1 MEKYTAEA
9 LWNLLKQHEGED
21 FLTFK
26 GLPFSYTIRGNELFV
41 DRKDKSITL
50 ATIMLS
56 YENALKIIENGN
68 VVTGPKKLGTF
79 GASYIFPIFKRIGIL
94 P

>member
-1 MEKYTAEA
+1 MTRYTKET
-9 LWNLLKQHEGED
+9 LWELLKQHEGEE

-26 GLPFSYTIRGNELFV
+26 GLPFTYTIRGNELFV

-56 YENALKIIENGN
+56 YENALKITENGN
-68 VVTGPKKLGTF
+68 TVTGPKKLGTF
-79 GASYIFPIFKRIGIL
+79 GASYIFPIFKRLGII
-94 P
+94 

>member
-1 MEKYTAEA
+1 MTRYTKES
-9 LWNLLKQHEGED
+9 LWDLLKQHEGEE

-26 GLPFSYTIRGNELFV
+26 GLPFTYTIRGNELFV

-56 YENALKIIENGN
+56 YENALKITENGN
-68 VVTGPKKLGTF
+68 DVTGPKKLGTF
-79 GASYIFPIFKRIGIL
+79 GASYIFPIFKRIGII
-94 P
+94 

>member
-1 MEKYTAEA
+1 MAEYTKEV
-9 LWNLLKQHEGED
+9 LWELLKQHEGEE

-26 GLPFSYTIRGNELFV
+26 GLPFTYSIRGNELFV

-56 YENALKIIENGN
+56 YENALKIMKNGN
-68 VVTGPKKLGTF
+68 DVTGPKKLGTF
-79 GASYIFPIFKRIGIL
+79 GASYIFPIFKRIGII
-94 P
+94 

>member
-1 MEKYTAEA
+1 MTKYTAES
-9 LWNLLKQHEGED
+9 LWELLRQHEGEE

-26 GLPFSYTIRGNELFV
+26 GLPFTYSIRGNELFV

-56 YENALKIIENGN
+56 YENAIKIIENGN
-68 VVTGPKKLGTF
+68 TVSGPKKLGTF
-79 GASYIFPIFKRIGIL
+79 GASYIFPIFKRIGLI

>member
-1 MEKYTAEA
+1 MTRYTKET
-9 LWNLLKQHEGED
+9 LWELLKQHEGEE

-26 GLPFSYTIRGNELFV
+26 GLPFTYTIRGNELFV

-68 VVTGPKKLGTF
+68 NVTGPKKLGTF
-79 GASYIFPIFKRIGIL
+79 GASYIFPIFKRIGII
-94 P
+94 

>member
-1 MEKYTAEA
+1 MQKYTADT
-9 LWNLLKQHEGED
+9 LWNLLKQHEGEE

-56 YENALKIIENGN
+56 YENAMKIIENGN
-68 VVTGPKKLGTF
+68 DVTGPKKLGTF
-79 GASYIFPIFKRIGIL
+79 GASYIFPVFKRIGVL

>member
-1 MEKYTAEA
+1 MENYTAET
-9 LWNLLKQHEGED
+9 LWNLIKQHEGEE
-21 FLTFK
+21 FFTFK
-26 GLPFSYTIRGNELFV
+26 GLPFTYTIRGNELFV

-56 YENALKIIENGN
+56 YENAIKIIETGN
-68 VVTGPKKLGTF
+68 IVTGPKKLGTF
-79 GASYIFPIFKRIGIL
+79 GASYIFPVFKKIGVL